1 MERAKR
7 LLDFWQY
14 LPAFRFTAESES
26 VTVAAR
32 NLGVTP
38 SAVSRA
44 VAALESGLGQ
54 KLFTRRGRTLE
65 LNRAGERLLLAVRRA
80 MRGIDD
86 GVEALEGGRLVGPLR
101 LAAAEPAFSELV
113 PRLALELRARHPG
126 VVPHVTHLVEER
138 LRQELMTGTVDV
150 AFTTW
155 VPTRRADDLT
165 ARRLGSSAVALFAP
179 QTQVTSATPR
189 APRVAADVGHVEL
202 SCHVRRGGPWP
213 TERARTICA
222 LVDDYATAALVA
234 SELGLVT
241 TLPRSM
247 GRRLGLVELAT
258 PRLAPLSLYAVTR
271 TRLEEDSRAEIVVAI
286 AAELSA

>member
-1 MERAKR
+1 
-7 LLDFWQY
+7 
-14 LPAFRFTAESES
+14 
-26 VTVAAR
+26 
-32 NLGVTP
+32 
-38 SAVSRA
+38 
-44 VAALESGLGQ
+44 
-54 KLFTRRGRTLE
+54 
-65 LNRAGERLLLAVRRA
+65 
-80 MRGIDD
+80 
-86 GVEALEGGRLVGPLR
+86 
-101 LAAAEPAFSELV
+101 
-113 PRLALELRARHPG
+113 
-126 VVPHVTHLVEER
+126 VTHLVEER

-179 QTQVTSATPR
+179 QTLVPNPTSSHA
-189 APRVAADVGHVEL
+189 ARVVADVGHVEL

-213 TERARTICA
+213 IERARTICA
-222 LVDDYATAALVA
+222 VVDDYATAALLA

-271 TRLEEDSRAEIVVAI
+271 TRLEEDSRAEIVVTLAT
-286 AAELSA
+286 EMSS